1 MGQQQEAHQ
10 QQQQQTEKMCGPPC
24 FRSVCG
30 MPLQKAVYIIGL
42 IELII
47 TVIVTIANVVKYS
60 QFVNEE
66 DCQGKDVCIGP
77 IIKYCVF
84 DAFFGILCS
93 VLLFI
98 GARMRHRC
106 LLISGFSSLSAAA
119 SSTSTSSSSATGQAW
134 RTGCPSPTWS
144 STPPSPW
151 WSSPSPRSVAPPTA
165 VLSTT
170 MVLRQL
176 TRLEEIFYNL
186 CYHLPIIHAFQSSQN
201 RYKWNLL
208 TNVFLSRSLAPII
221 VLL

>member
-1 MGQQQEAHQ
+1 MGLSPRKQQEKQQQRAHQ
-10 QQQQQTEKMCGPPC
+10 QQQQREKMCGPPC

-47 TVIVTIANVVKYS
+47 TVIVTVANVVKYS

-106 LLISGFSSLSAAA
+106 LLIFWILITLGCSIKYIYVFFVSDWTSLEDWVSISYLVFYTA
-119 SSTSTSSSSATGQAW
+119 
-134 RTGCPSPTWS
+134 
-144 STPPSPW
+144 SPW
-151 WSSPSPRSVAPPTA
+151 WSSPSQRSAAPPTA

-170 MVLRQL
+170 MVLHRL

-201 RYKWNLL
+201 RYK
-208 TNVFLSRSLAPII
+208 
-221 VLL
+221 

>member
-1 MGQQQEAHQ
+1 MGSPRKQAGPQQQEAHQ

-47 TVIVTIANVVKYS
+47 TVIVTIANV
-60 QFVNEE
+60 E
-66 DCQGKDVCIGP
+66 DCEGKDVCIGP

-106 LLISGFSSLSAAA
+106 LLIFWILITLGCSIKYLYVFFVSDWTSLEDWVSISYLVFYTAVTLVVVAF
-119 SSTSTSSSSATGQAW
+119 TKECGTTNG
-134 RTGCPSPTWS
+134 G
-144 STPPSPW
+144 
-151 WSSPSPRSVAPPTA
+151 VVHDYGAPPA
-165 VLSTT
+165 
-170 MVLRQL
+170 
-176 TRLEEIFYNL
+176 
-186 CYHLPIIHAFQSSQN
+186 
-201 RYKWNLL
+201 YK
-208 TNVFLSRSLAPII
+208 A
-221 VLL
+221 

>member
-1 MGQQQEAHQ
+1 MGSPRKQAGTQQQEARQ
-10 QQQQQTEKMCGPPC
+10 QQQQQREKMCGPPC

-84 DAFFGILCS
+84 DAFS
-93 VLLFI
+93 S
-98 GARMRHRC
+98 
-106 LLISGFSSLSAAA
+106 SGFSSLWAAA
-119 SSTSTSSSSATGQAW
+119 SSTSMSSSSATGQAW
-134 RTGCPSPTWS
+134 RTGCPSPTCC
-144 STPPSPW
+144 STPRSPW
-151 WSSPSPRSVAPPTA
+151 WSSPSRSVAPPAA

-170 MVLRQL
+170 MVPRQL

-186 CYHLPIIHAFQSSQN
+186 CYHLSIKHAFQNSQN
-201 RYKWNLL
+201 EYKWNL
-208 TNVFLSRSLAPII
+208 
-221 VLL
+221 

>member
-1 MGQQQEAHQ
+1 MGSPRKQAGTQHQQEAHQ

-66 DCQGKDVCIGP
+66 DCESKDVCIGP

-93 VLLFI
+93 FLLFI

-106 LLISGFSSLSAAA
+106 LLIFWILITLGCSIKYLYVFFVSDWTSLEDWVSI
-119 SSTSTSSSSATGQAW
+119 SYLIFY
-134 RTGCPSPTWS
+134 
-144 STPPSPW
+144 
-151 WSSPSPRSVAPPTA
+151 TA
-165 VLSTT
+165 VTLVVVAFTKECGTT
-170 MVLRQL
+170 IRKASLFFYCPPPPAQVRMAPLLR
-176 TRLEEIFYNL
+176 N
-186 CYHLPIIHAFQSSQN
+186 
-201 RYKWNLL
+201 
-208 TNVFLSRSLAPII
+208 
-221 VLL
+221 

>member
-1 MGQQQEAHQ
+1 
-10 QQQQQTEKMCGPPC
+10 
-24 FRSVCG
+24 

-66 DCQGKDVCIGP
+66 DCEGKDVCIGP

-106 LLISGFSSLSAAA
+106 LLIFWILSLWAAA
-119 SSTSTSSSSATGQAW
+119 SSTSTSSSSAIGQAW
-134 RTGCPSPTWS
+134 RTGCPSPTCS

-151 WSSPSPRSVAPPTA
+151 WSSPSPMSAAPPPAA

-170 MVLRQL
+170 MVPRQL

-201 RYKWNLL
+201 KYKWNLCYHL
-208 TNVFLSRSLAPII
+208 P
-221 VLL
+221 

>member
-1 MGQQQEAHQ
+1 MGSPRKQAGTQQQGAHQ
-10 QQQQQTEKMCGPPC
+10 QQKQQREKMCGPPC

-30 MPLQKAVYIIGL
+30 IPLQKAVYIIGL

-66 DCQGKDVCIGP
+66 DCEGKDVCIGP
-77 IIKYCVF
+77 TIKYCVF

-106 LLISGFSSLSAAA
+106 LLIFWILITLGCSIKYLYVFVVSDW
-119 SSTSTSSSSATGQAW
+119 TSW

-151 WSSPSPRSVAPPTA
+151 WSSPSRRSAAPPA
-165 VLSTT
+165 AGLSTT
-170 MVLRQL
+170 MVPHQL

-186 CYHLPIIHAFQSSQN
+186 CNHLPIKHAFQSSQK
-201 RYKWNLL
+201 YK
-208 TNVFLSRSLAPII
+208 
-221 VLL
+221 

>member
-1 MGQQQEAHQ
+1 MGSPRKQAGTQQQGAHQ
-10 QQQQQTEKMCGPPC
+10 QQHQQREKMCGPPC

-42 IELII
+42 
-47 TVIVTIANVVKYS
+47 IVTIANVVKYS

-106 LLISGFSSLSAAA
+106 LLIFWILITLGCSIKYLYVFFVSDWTSLEDWVSISYLLFYTAVTLVVVAFTKECGNTSG
-119 SSTSTSSSSATGQAW
+119 GVVHDY
-134 RTGCPSPTWS
+134 G
-144 STPPSPW
+144 
-151 WSSPSPRSVAPPTA
+151 APPA
-165 VLSTT
+165 
-170 MVLRQL
+170 
-176 TRLEEIFYNL
+176 
-186 CYHLPIIHAFQSSQN
+186 
-201 RYKWNLL
+201 YK
-208 TNVFLSRSLAPII
+208 A
-221 VLL
+221 

>member
-1 MGQQQEAHQ
+1 MGSPRKQEETQQQEAHQ
-10 QQQQQTEKMCGPPC
+10 QQQQQREKMCGPPC

-106 LLISGFSSLSAAA
+106 LLIFWILITLGCSIKYLYVFRQRLDKLGGLGVHLLPGLLHRRHLGGRRLHQGVWHHQRRCCPRLWCSASLQ
-119 SSTSTSSSSATGQAW
+119 GL
-134 RTGCPSPTWS
+134 R
-144 STPPSPW
+144 
-151 WSSPSPRSVAPPTA
+151 RSFTISVT
-165 VLSTT
+165 
-170 MVLRQL
+170 
-176 TRLEEIFYNL
+176 I
-186 CYHLPIIHAFQSSQN
+186 C
-201 RYKWNLL
+201 
-208 TNVFLSRSLAPII
+208 
-221 VLL
+221 

>member
-1 MGQQQEAHQ
+1 MGSPRKRAGTQQQGAHQ
-10 QQQQQTEKMCGPPC
+10 QQKQQREKMCGPPC

-77 IIKYCVF
+77 IIKYG
-84 DAFFGILCS
+84 AFS
-93 VLLFI
+93 S
-98 GARMRHRC
+98 
-106 LLISGFSSLSAAA
+106 SGFSSLSAAA
-119 SSTSTSSSSATGQAW
+119 SSTSMSSSSATGQAW
-134 RTGCPSPTWS
+134 RTGCPSPTCC
-144 STPPSPW
+144 STPRSPW
-151 WSSPSPRSVAPPTA
+151 WSSPSQRSVAPPAA

-170 MVLRQL
+170 MVPRQL

-186 CYHLPIIHAFQSSQN
+186 CYHLPIIHAFHNSQN

-208 TNVFLSRSLAPII
+208 TNVFLS
-221 VLL
+221 